1 MQSSHLRTSK
11 RHSSFQY
18 LDLKTFFRVR
28 TGLCKERLSSCL
40 MIDLFSWLSLF
51 GGKSIDSN
59 QSINHILQNMN
70 FSTIFLVIVILTDWR
85 HIWLRSGV
93 LPSHP
98 LPPLKVQILLS
109 ERVFWSEK
117 CSGSSQRLYL
127 PSPPPKLCSK
137 RESLLS
143 ILYLLCSCSGSSA
156 ETAGNSKF
164 IHGSNFPDI
173 FLGRHPGQRR
183 ICE

>member
-11 RHSSFQY
+11 RHSSFHY

-70 FSTIFLVIVILTDWR
+70 FSTIFLVIVILTDWW
-85 HIWLRSGV
+85 HIWLRNGI

-156 ETAGNSKF
+156 ETAGKF
-164 IHGSNFPDI
+164 QV
-173 FLGRHPGQRR
+173 HPWK
-183 ICE
+183 